1 MPGNRRQPEPRRLRV
16 AARTSPRYGAAPN
29 RPARRAGQPRA
40 DRRFRRW
47 PYPGATPAGRA
58 ELLVM
63 AHRGGSGSAGF
74 RWPLPCWRRAG
85 CAGSA
90 APHGARSAGNSGGVR
105 NGGGTPR
112 RSPGSPPCGSPDD
125 DGQTWLRLGDPP
137 SPVPAPF
144 GTLLHQLAAT
154 RHDHV
159 PANRD
164 SGWLFPGRH
173 AASPPPTIPHGRPA
187 PRPRPAAA
195 HRPDLA
201 LRQLVLAV
209 PAPVIADALGF
220 HHTTTTR
227 QHLNAGGPWNQ
238 YAGGDHEP

>member
-1 MPGNRRQPEPRRLRV
+1 MPV
-16 AARTSPRYGAAPN
+16 
-29 RPARRAGQPRA
+29 ARRP
-40 DRRFRRW
+40 
-47 PYPGATPAGRA
+47 T
-58 ELLVM
+58 
-63 AHRGGSGSAGF
+63 
-74 RWPLPCWRRAG
+74 
-85 CAGSA
+85 
-90 APHGARSAGNSGGVR
+90 GARSAGNSGGAR

-154 RHDHV
+154 RHDH
-159 PANRD
+159 ANHD

-173 AASPPPTIPHGRPA
+173 AGQ
-187 PRPRPAAA
+187 PAAYHPMA
-195 HRPDLA
+195 AQLRDHGLPLRTARISA

-220 HHTTTTR
+220 HHTTTR
-227 QHLNAGGPWNQ
+227 QHLKAGGPWNQ